1 MEQKDNKS
9 LNKIIII
16 HKNERYEEEEGFF
29 FGEGVDILFIL
40 KKNCLM

>member
-1 MEQKDNKS
+1 MEQKDNKR

-29 FGEGVDILFIL
+29 WEGGGYFIYF
-40 KKNCLM
+40 